1 MALRSGMRL
10 WLSRNVVL
18 GSLAV
23 SLALN
28 AWILSSTLLTQQVD
42 PTCEVQKETLI
53 QSMKILNN
61 RLLRQEVP
69 DKLVVPPTK
78 ERSSR
83 GSSEGCSRPAVVDI
97 EAARVWGKPRMTKG
111 FLSIGIPTVKRE
123 NNTNYLD
130 VTLNSLIEHTP
141 ESDRGQVTIVIF
153 LADLDRDYNRRLSLE
168 IQQNYSRYLSN
179 GFIQVVQAHKSFY
192 PQLEGLKQN
201 FNDTQER
208 VKWRSKQC
216 VDFAFLFS
224 YCRDLSEFYLQL
236 EDDVISAEK
245 YLKAIRDFVNSQ
257 TSAWTML
264 EFSELGFIGKLF
276 KSSDLQRLAD
286 FIMLFY
292 QEMPVDYLIRYFI
305 QLLPHQKSF
314 LHLPSLFQH
323 IGKHSSLSGKQQNL
337 VDSFF
342 VDSLKRR
349 YNDSDNPSAA
359 VSTNIPVF
367 RQFKPQLAYS
377 AEPGYLWAKSPLAG
391 QAFFV
396 LFEDPARLA
405 RIVVETGSVE
415 HSTDVLENGTLEAS
429 PRLVSVNELDNTP
442 YCAEYV
448 KLGEFENGRVEVM
461 TRSREGLGSFEV
473 KCLKVTVNRDQQV
486 WMLVKEIAV
495 WTVK

>member
-1 MALRSGMRL
+1 MAG
-10 WLSRNVVL
+10 
-18 GSLAV
+18 
-23 SLALN
+23 
-28 AWILSSTLLTQQVD
+28 TLLTQQVD

-69 DKLVVPPTK
+69 DKLVVPSTK

-141 ESDRGQVTIVIF
+141 ENDREQVTIVIF

-168 IQQNYSRYLSN
+168 IHQNYS
-179 GFIQVVQAHKSFY
+179 
-192 PQLEGLKQN
+192 
-201 FNDTQER
+201 
-208 VKWRSKQC
+208 
-216 VDFAFLFS
+216 S

-245 YLKAIRDFVNSQ
+245 YLKSIRDFVNSQ

-323 IGKHSSLSGKQQNL
+323 IGKHSSLSGKEQNL

-349 YNDSDNPSAA
+349 YNNSDNPSAV

-377 AEPGYLWAKSPLAG
+377 AEPGYFWAKSPLAG

-405 RIVVETGSVE
+405 RIVIETGSVE

-429 PRLVSVNELDNTP
+429 PHLVSVNELDNTP
-442 YCAEYV
+442 YCSEYV
-448 KLGEFENGRVEVM
+448 KLGEFVNGRVEVV
-461 TRSREGLGSFEV
+461 TGNRQGLGSFEV

>member
-1 MALRSGMRL
+1 MALRSGLRL

-23 SLALN
+23 SLAMN
-28 AWILSSTLLTQQVD
+28 AWILSSTLLQQEVD
-42 PTCEVQKETLI
+42 PTCEVQRETLI
-53 QSMKILNN
+53 QSMRILNH
-61 RLLRQEVP
+61 RLLRQEGS
-69 DKLVVPPTK
+69 DKPAAQAAK
-78 ERSSR
+78 EKPSGDSR
-83 GSSEGCSRPAVVDI
+83 VSCSRTSVVDT
-97 EAARVWGKPRMTKG
+97 EAARLWGKPRRTKG
-111 FLSIGIPTVKRE
+111 FLAIGIPTVKRE

-141 ESDRGQVTIVIF
+141 ESKRDQITIVIF
-153 LADLDRDYNRRLSLE
+153 LADLDSDYNRRLSLE
-168 IQQNYSRYLSN
+168 IYQNYSNYLDS
-179 GFIQVVQAHKSFY
+179 GFMQVVQAPKHFY

-201 FNDTQER
+201 FNDTRER

-224 YCRDLSEFYLQL
+224 YCHDLSEFYLQL
-236 EDDVISAEK
+236 EDDVISSEK
-245 YLKAIRDFVNSQ
+245 YLTGIRDFINTQ

-323 IGKHSSLSGKQQNL
+323 IGRRSSLVGKEQNL

-349 YNDSDNPSAA
+349 YNDSDNPPAV

-377 AEPGYLWAKSPLAG
+377 TEPGYFWAKSPLAG

-396 LFEDPARLA
+396 LFEEPARLS
-405 RIVVETGSVE
+405 RVVVETGSVE
-415 HSTDVLENGTLEAS
+415 HPTDVLENGTLEAS
-429 PRLVSVNELDNTP
+429 AHLVSVNELDDTP
-442 YCAEYV
+442 YCSDYV
-448 KLGEFENGRVEVM
+448 RLGDFGNGRFEAV

-473 KCLKVTVNRDQQV
+473 KCLKATVTRDQQV
-486 WMLVKEIAV
+486 WMLVKEIAI

>member
-1 MALRSGMRL
+1 MAIRSGVRL
-10 WLSRNVVL
+10 WLTRNVVL

-28 AWILSSTLLTQQVD
+28 AWILSSTLLQLGAD
-42 PTCEVQKETLI
+42 PTCDGQRETLI
-53 QSMKILNN
+53 QSMRILNN
-61 RLLRQEVP
+61 RLLRQEGT
-69 DKLVVPPTK
+69 D
-78 ERSSR
+78 E
-83 GSSEGCSRPAVVDI
+83 PAVIGSKMSSGDSVSCNRPGLVDP
-97 EAARVWGKPRMTKG
+97 EATRVWGKPRKTKG
-111 FLSIGIPTVKRE
+111 FLSIGIPTVQRE
-123 NNTNYLD
+123 INTNYLD
-130 VTLNSLIEHTP
+130 ITLNSLIEHTSK
-141 ESDRGQVTIVIF
+141 SDQEQVTIVIL
-153 LADLDRDYNRRLSLE
+153 LADLDNDYNRKLSLD
-168 IQQNYSRYLSN
+168 IYRNYSLYLNS
-179 GFIQVVQAHKSFY
+179 GFMQVVQAPKHFY
-192 PQLEGLKQN
+192 PPLEGLKQN

-216 VDFAFLFS
+216 VDFSFLFS

-236 EDDVISAEK
+236 EDDVISSEK
-245 YLKAIRDFVNSQ
+245 YLTGIRDFINSQ

-323 IGKHSSLSGKQQNL
+323 IGKHSSLSGKEQNL

-359 VSTNIPVF
+359 VSTNIPIF

-377 AEPGYLWAKSPLAG
+377 AEPGYFWAKSPLAG
-391 QAFFV
+391 QAFFI
-396 LFEDPARLA
+396 LFEDAARLS
-405 RIVVETGSVE
+405 RIVIETGSAE
-415 HSTDVLENGTLEAS
+415 HPTDVLENGTLEAS
-429 PRLVSVNELDNTP
+429 ARLLSVNELDNTP
-442 YCAEYV
+442 YCSDYV
-448 KLGEFENGRVEVM
+448 KLGDFKNGRIETV
-461 TRSREGLGSFEV
+461 TQSREGLGSFEV
-473 KCLKVTVNRDQQV
+473 KCLKVTVTKDQQV
-486 WMLVKEIAV
+486 WLLVKEIAV
-495 WTVK
+495 WTVKQ